1 MSENPTNP
9 REPEPTPQDEGVA
22 LSPYD
27 SDLRRPE
34 GEPDTGE
41 FELPTPAGYDD
52 PEFSETDA
60 PLEAGAPV
68 APAPRFEPP
77 EWASFREPEQPADEA
92 TDLAMDPAQQEEQI
106 SEQPVDLEAQPA
118 TPREP
123 VEREPSPTADE
134 TLVAEPAPVVE
145 DHRGAEE
152 PVAGTVPAAEAPTI
166 DGEPVLSQDEA
177 LRAAEASPAT
187 DMLPAPEAAAEGA
200 AEVSERD
207 AWDAEFAAAGGT
219 DAGGTDA
226 GATDTSAAAGTADI
240 GAAAGGAA
248 AGALAAGTAQ
258 YAEADPEDAVAAGTA
273 EYAEADPE
281 DAAPV
286 VSAPAQDPA
295 VERAR
300 EDEIRFAA
308 QADAAGLADHIG
320 DAPADEDRAD
330 VAPAVGVIPPR
341 QSGRRR
347 ADTLAD
353 GTPVDGDVLDE
364 GGDAVVGD
372 GDTRTLGTAGTAAAG
387 GSAAAGAG
395 AAGAAFVGAA
405 AAGAAQPGV
414 AGGDAEASEDALAT
428 QSLATDSVSDTA
440 VRRTSL
446 LRPERTELPSNEP
459 VALREA
465 AEADPRVDNYG
476 TTVHPDDD
484 ALFEGAQYDRVP
496 SRVGAHLWGVL
507 AMILLI
513 PIAWYLIT
521 DAGARMTLPENAQWT
536 TGTMNIAALAEL
548 VAGIVVLVV
557 ALLFARA
564 SSVGAWVMGVL
575 LTIVGGAFVVVPG
588 IAKDLITPAQEW
600 LRGVHAG
607 LGGNIAH
614 HLEADGSTG
623 RLLILGI
630 ILIMVAL
637 VSSGARRRGR
647 DEQRIRAAVER
658 RQARLEAQR
667 PVEPVEPVQ

>member
-60 PLEAGAPV
+60 PPEADAPV

-77 EWASFREPEQPADEA
+77 EWANFREPEQPAEEA
-92 TDLAMDPAQQEEQI
+92 ADLSMDPAQQEEQI

-123 VEREPSPTADE
+123 VEREPAPAADEYRAPETVPTAD
-134 TLVAEPAPVVE
+134 
-145 DHRGAEE
+145 
-152 PVAGTVPAAEAPTI
+152 APTI

-177 LRAAEASPAT
+177 LRAAEAAPAT

-219 DAGGTDA
+219 DTRAADT
-226 GATDTSAAAGTADI
+226 GATESSAAAGTADI
-240 GAAAGGAA
+240 GAAAASGAA
-248 AGALAAGTAQ
+248 AGAVGAG
-258 YAEADPEDAVAAGTA
+258 AVAAGTA

-347 ADTLAD
+347 ADTLTD

-414 AGGDAEASEDALAT
+414 AGGDAEVSEDALAT
-428 QSLATDSVSDTA
+428 QSFAADSVSDTA